1 MNEQLTY
8 QVLQAAI
15 DIGVSEFILCPS
27 SRNSSF
33 VLALKPETDAMIYY
47 WFEERSAAFF
57 ALGRSKLTQRPVAV
71 VTSSGTAAAEL
82 LPAAMEAYYTGIPLL
97 LITADRPRRFR
108 GKGAPQSAD
117 QIGLFGLYT
126 PYSLDVESHFPYC
139 FSGWDQKAPAHIN
152 VCFEE
157 PQGQPAWQ
165 GQGLKWKEPLCKK
178 KSLIN
183 FDESEKLDQ
192 FFSKVQQP
200 LVVVSAL
207 KSQVKEDVVQFLI
220 KLNAP
225 LVLEGI
231 SGIREDER
239 LKHLVIT
246 GSEKIL
252 ASAAQAG
259 YSVDGVLR
267 IGGIPTQRLWR
278 DLEYSESRL
287 DVCSISD
294 VPFSGLSWNDDLIH
308 VPIDQF
314 LRGYSLK
321 NSYDSNAAKRWFEE
335 DQLFKDKLSH
345 LFETEP
351 TAEPSLIYQLSR
363 LIPKNS
369 LVYLGNSLPI
379 REWDMAALRE
389 DRNITLFANKGMN
402 GIDGQLSTFLGTCS
416 DLTNNWGVFGD
427 LTALYDMAG
436 PWILSQLEGIHANIV
451 IINNSGGK
459 IFERMYADVEMQNCH
474 HLNFE
479 PLAKMW
485 GLSYEKWEFIPDRL
499 AERGGS
505 RLIEIVPDNVA
516 TKRFWDQMAKNLQT
530 IAS

>member
-1 MNEQLTY
+1 MNEPLTY

-33 VLALKPETDAMIYY
+33 VQALKPETDAIIYY

-71 VTSSGTAAAEL
+71 ITSSGTAAAEL

-117 QIGLFGLYT
+117 QVGLFGLYT

-139 FSGWDQKAPAHIN
+139 FSGWDQQAPAHIN

-157 PQGQPAWQ
+157 PQGQPVWQ
-165 GQGLKWKEPLCKK
+165 GQSLKWKESLGKN
-178 KSLIN
+178 KSLLNI
-183 FDESEKLDQ
+183 DKGKKLDQ
-192 FFSKVQQP
+192 FFAKVQQP

-207 KSQVKEDVVQFLI
+207 KTHVKEDVVQFLL

-246 GSEKIL
+246 RTEKIL
-252 ASAAQAG
+252 TSAEQAG
-259 YSVDGVLR
+259 YAVDGVLR
-267 IGGIPTQRLWR
+267 IGGVPTQRLWR
-278 DLEYSESRL
+278 DLEYLESNTY
-287 DVCSISD
+287 VCSITD

-308 VPIDQF
+308 GPIDQF
-314 LRGYSLK
+314 LCEYSLK
-321 NSYDSNAAKRWFEE
+321 VSYHSNAAKQWLAE
-335 DQLFKDKLSH
+335 DQLFQEQLAY
-345 LFETEP
+345 LFECEP
-351 TAEPSLIYQLSR
+351 TAEPSLMYELSR

-379 REWDMAALRE
+379 REWDLAALRE
-389 DRNITLFANKGMN
+389 DRKLTLFANKGMN
-402 GIDGQLSTFLGTCS
+402 GIDGQLSTFFGMCCDQS
-416 DLTNNWGVFGD
+416 DNWGIFGD

-436 PWILSQLEGIHANIV
+436 PWILSQLEGIQANIV

-459 IFERMYADVEMQNCH
+459 IFERMYTDVEMQNCH

-485 GLSYEKWEFIPDRL
+485 GLSYEKWEFIPDQF

-505 RLIEIVPDNVA
+505 RLIEIVPDNIA
-516 TKRFWDQMAKNLQT
+516 TKRFWDQMAKIPQT